1 MSNERRAPKV
11 VVQFDPGLGAPAKG
25 VKVKYTGTKSPELDF
40 TKEGCEFDLDE
51 LERRQKLAIMLSA
64 IERKN
69 RPWCP
74 HCNIRKVSR
83 NSKDPGSPL
92 DGMCGICAKK
102 ALDDPKGTRRDLSS
116 WT

>member
-1 MSNERRAPKV
+1 M
-11 VVQFDPGLGAPAKG
+11 VVQFAPGLTAPAKG
-25 VKVKYTGTKSPELDF
+25 VAGHKSKYSGTKIQELDF

-83 NSKDPGSPL
+83 NSKDPSAPL
-92 DGMCGICAKK
+92 DSMCGLCAAKC
-102 ALDDPKGTRRDLSS
+102 LEDPKGARRDMSN